1 MIVSAFKNKILPFY
15 SGNYYEE
22 LEEKSSEDENKE
34 SPKSEDKIPD
44 ISTSEQIIM
53 LDKFYG
59 RYLVSKFFKEKSLI
73 EILNKLKD
81 YRKNTKT
88 FQKYN
93 NLMTHLVFGLE
104 KLEKDI
110 RNMFEDE
117 LQNRRLNYLKDL
129 VRTIIGTN
137 QKLDNISALERKEEA
152 ARRQQ
157 GQGLKI
163 MIPKQMNIKIIYFIS
178 TIKSRQQQSKIK
190 K

>member
-1 MIVSAFKNKILPFY
+1 
-15 SGNYYEE
+15 
-22 LEEKSSEDENKE
+22 
-34 SPKSEDKIPD
+34 
-44 ISTSEQIIM
+44 M
-53 LDKFYG
+53 LDNFFG
-59 RYLVSKFFKEKSLI
+59 PDLVSKFFFEKSLI

-93 NLMTHLVFGLE
+93 NLMTHLIFGLK
-104 KLEKDI
+104 KLKKDL

-117 LQNRRLNYLKDL
+117 VQNRRLNYLKDL

-157 GQGLKI
+157 SQ
-163 MIPKQMNIKIIYFIS
+163 
-178 TIKSRQQQSKIK
+178 
-190 K
+190 